1 LFVAAATSFG
11 VCLTTE
17 AVQGAALALE
27 GVHDVKSRDGLA
39 ASVLSVGHSVAD
51 HVLKEHLEHTTGLLV
66 DEARDALDTT
76 TARETADGRLRDA
89 LDVVT
94 QHLSV
99 ALSTTL
105 SKSLSTLSTSGHF
118 LNCEGASH
126 EKLEAF
132 LVGPSLKKS
141 VISSNRAKLALVNI
155 NSDFDVIK
163 SNNDFLLTYLF
174 KLEVGLLST

>member
-1 LFVAAATSFG
+1 MFVAAATSFG

-118 LNCEGASH
+118 LNCEGASL
-126 EKLEAF
+126 EKLEGLF
-132 LVGPSLKKS
+132 VGPSLEKS
-141 VISSNRAKLALVNI
+141 VISSIRAQLTRLII
-155 NSDFDVIK
+155 NADFILLMY
-163 SNNDFLLTYLF
+163 NNEFL
-174 KLEVGLLST
+174 

>member
-1 LFVAAATSFG
+1 M
-11 VCLTTE
+11 
-17 AVQGAALALE
+17 
-27 GVHDVKSRDGLA
+27 HDVEGRDGLP
-39 ASVLSVGHSVAD
+39 ASVLGVGDGVAD
-51 HVLKEHLEHTTGLLV
+51 DVLQEHLQHTAGLLV

-118 LNCEGASH
+118 LNCEGASR
-126 EKLEAF
+126 EKLEALF
-132 LVGPSLKKS
+132 VGPSLEKS
-141 VISSNRAKLALVNI
+141 VISSIRAQLTRLII
-155 NSDFDVIK
+155 NADFILLMY
-163 SNNDFLLTYLF
+163 NNEFL
-174 KLEVGLLST
+174 